1 MAKRGRKPIEITEQ
15 DISDIMLLNS
25 KGYMAHR
32 IAEIIG
38 KPYFKVLAVIKDNC
52 GESRQGRSK
61 STDGTTKKEQAKVLW
76 DSGLHN
82 IDMIAQKLNTNR
94 NNIRWYLN
102 NCYNIKTRAKELPI
116 DYEAEKIAK
125 KHLNGEKVRGDISN
139 LARKFSVSRQFAH
152 QRVDMAKEKLKNG

>member
-1 MAKRGRKPIEITEQ
+1 MAKRGRKSIEITEQ
-15 DISDIMLLNS
+15 DICDIMLLNS
-25 KGYMAHR
+25 QGYMATR
-32 IAEIIG
+32 ISEIIG
-38 KPYFKVLAVIKDNC
+38 KPYFKVLAVIKDNG
-52 GESRQGRSK
+52 GESRRGRSK
-61 STDGTTKKEQAKVLW
+61 STDGTTKKEQAKALW

-102 NCYNIKTRAKELPI
+102 NYGIKTRAKELPI

-139 LARKFSVSRQFAH
+139 LARKFEVSRQFAH
-152 QRVDMAKEKLKNG
+152 QRVEIAKEKLKNG

>member
-38 KPYFKVLAVIKDNC
+38 KPYFKVLAVIKDNG

-61 STDGTTKKEQAKVLW
+61 STDGTTKKEQAKALC

-82 IDMIAQKLNTNR
+82 IDMIATKLNTNR

-102 NCYNIKTRAKELPI
+102 NCYDIKTRAKELPI

-125 KHLNGEKVRGDISN
+125 KHLSGEKVRGDISN
-139 LARKFSVSRQFAH
+139 LARKFEVSRQFAH
-152 QRVDMAKEKLKNG
+152 QRVEIAKEKLKNG

>member
-38 KPYFKVLAVIKDNC
+38 KPYFKVLAVIKDNG

-61 STDGTTKKEQAKVLW
+61 STDGTTKKEQSKALW

-102 NCYNIKTRAKELPI
+102 NCYDIKKRAKELPI
-116 DYEAEKIAK
+116 DY
-125 KHLNGEKVRGDISN
+125 
-139 LARKFSVSRQFAH
+139 
-152 QRVDMAKEKLKNG
+152 

>member
-25 KGYMAHR
+25 QGYMAHR

-38 KPYFKVLAVIKDNC
+38 KPYFKVLAVIKDNG
-52 GESRQGRSK
+52 GESRTGRSK

-102 NCYNIKTRAKELPI
+102 NCYDIKTRAKELPI

-125 KHLNGEKVRGDISN
+125 RHLKGEKVRGDISN
-139 LARKFSVSRQFAH
+139 LAKKFSVSRQFAH
-152 QRVDMAKEKLKNG
+152 QRVEFAKEKLKNG